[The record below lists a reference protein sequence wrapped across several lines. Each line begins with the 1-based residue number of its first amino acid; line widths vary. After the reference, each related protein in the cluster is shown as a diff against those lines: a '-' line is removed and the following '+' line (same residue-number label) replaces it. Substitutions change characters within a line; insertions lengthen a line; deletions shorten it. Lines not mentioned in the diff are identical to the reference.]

1 MKTKNGELLL
11 NPDDTYVIGNGDEI
25 VVLAEDK
32 ESYYAS
38 ISHPLIRE
46 RVPDETCDQGIRY
59 VEICSGGLKA
69 INRFQSRWAMSP
81 SLSIANMSSG
91 DSSSHDLERILFCG
105 WRFDMSNLLQV
116 FSALAPSGS
125 EFWILSEVPIKQRQA
140 ELRLRGWE
148 SSNRIKVVHRVG
160 SCRRN
165 ILAPLPLESFTSVII
180 GSEESEV
187 SAMKQSPKANNEGNN
202 DERKAEATGSPDAR
216 VITVVMLIQD
226 IINRRNAEIKD
237 DSIKVTSGPAE
248 DFDETKPDDEIF
260 PRTITGLQ
268 RARSQKF
275 LGSKHRNENRTQR
288 GVIVGEILD
297 SRSRAMLSM
306 VNAIDAVVASSELIS
321 KAVAMVSEDSSV
333 NQELNMLFDPFD
345 SEITLEGVQRYVDV
359 ARNERVCFFELMAR
373 GRQLGTIVMG
383 YLERELV
390 TSDNDEQGT
399 IRYTEVTLNP
409 KNKDLRRSWHPDDLL
424 IVLTQGTSERAS
436 SRTDGPSDFLDDI
449 EDIKMLDITRELS
462 WEHEFRRPNN
472 EPRVQFSV
480 SEDS

>member
-1 MKTKNGELLL
+1 MSSGELLL
-11 NPDDTYVIGNGDEI
+11 NPDDSYVIGSGDEI

-32 ESYYAS
+32 ESYHAS

-46 RVPDETCDQGIRY
+46 CVPDDKSEQGHRY
-59 VEICSGGLKA
+59 IEICSGGLKE
-69 INRFQSRWAMSP
+69 ISKFQRTWAMRP
-81 SLSIANMSSG
+81 SLSIANLSSG
-91 DSSSHDLERILFCG
+91 DSSLQDLERVLFCG

-125 EFWILSEVPIKQRQA
+125 EFWILCEVPIEQRQM

-148 SSNRIKVVHRVG
+148 SSNRIKVIHRVG

-165 ILAPLPLESFTSVII
+165 VLAPLPLESFTSVII
-180 GSEESEV
+180 GSEEPGVMSK
-187 SAMKQSPKANNEGNN
+187 KQTQKVKREASS
-202 DERKAEATGSPDAR
+202 DERKTETTGGPDAR
-216 VITVVMLIQD
+216 VITVVMMIQD
-226 IINRRNAEIKD
+226 IINRRNMEVRD
-237 DSIKVTSGPAE
+237 DSIRVTSGPAE
-248 DFDETKPDDEIF
+248 DFDETRQAEDMF
-260 PRTITGLQ
+260 PRTTTGLQ

-275 LGSKHRNENRTQR
+275 LGSKNRNENTTQR

-333 NQELNMLFDPFD
+333 NQELNMLFDPYD

-359 ARNERVCFFELMAR
+359 VRNERVCFFELMAR

-383 YLERELV
+383 YLEREIV
-390 TSDNDEQGT
+390 KSENGEQSAV
-399 IRYTEVTLNP
+399 RYTEVTLNP
-409 KNKDLRRSWHPDDLL
+409 KHKDLRRSWHQDDLL

-436 SRTDGPSDFLDDI
+436 TQTDGPSDFLDDI
-449 EDIKMLDITRELS
+449 EEVKTLDITREFS
-462 WEHEFRRPNN
+462 WEREVRESSRHQ
-472 EPRVQFSV
+472 RVQFTA
-480 SEDS
+480 SEESF

>member
-1 MKTKNGELLL
+1 MKTKRGELLL

-46 RVPDETCDQGIRY
+46 RVPDETSDQGRRY

-69 INRFQSRWAMSP
+69 INQFRSRWAMSP
-81 SLSIANMSSG
+81 SLSIANLSSC
-91 DSSSHDLERILFCG
+91 DSSSNGLERVLFCG

-116 FSALAPSGS
+116 FSALAPSDS
-125 EFWILSEVPIKQRQA
+125 EFWILCEVPIKQRQT

-148 SSNRIKVVHRVG
+148 SNNRIKVIHRVG

-165 ILAPLPLESFTSVII
+165 VLAPLPLESFTSVII
-180 GSEESEV
+180 GSEDSEV
-187 SAMKQSPKANNEGNN
+187 SVMKHAAKANNESSSF
-202 DERKAEATGSPDAR
+202 ERKTEATGGPDAR
-216 VITVVMLIQD
+216 VITVVMMIQD
-226 IINRRNAEIKD
+226 IINRRNVEIKD
-237 DSIKVTSGPAE
+237 ESIRVTSGPAE
-248 DFDETKPDDEIF
+248 DFDETRPSDETF
-260 PRTITGLQ
+260 PRSGTGLQ

-275 LGSKHRNENRTQR
+275 IGSRHINENRTQR

-333 NQELNMLFDPFD
+333 NQELNMLFDPYD

-383 YLERELV
+383 FLERELV
-390 TSDNDEQGT
+390 KSDNDEQGT

-409 KNKDLRRSWHPDDLL
+409 KDKDLRRSWHPDDLL
-424 IVLTQGTSERAS
+424 IVLTQGTSKRAS
-436 SRTDGPSDFLDDI
+436 SRTDGPSDFLDDDI
-449 EDIKMLDITRELS
+449 EDVRMLDITRELS
-462 WEHEFRRPNN
+462 WEREIRGPWNRQ
-472 EPRVQFSV
+472 VQFSV
-480 SEDS
+480 DEE